1 MTEEEKEL
9 LLVKQMLQD
18 LSSEAKTKNDLGVNL
33 INNLSFKF
41 DDYLLQQAFDEK
53 VSVPSKSFQSLIDW
67 FRKIPRLLNYGPAYP
82 DVMTRNF
89 IEQLSE
95 KGEITRAQ
103 MRILNIYK
111 MIRFESNGTCS
122 IISPSSKDFTK
133 AKTMIGILLMV
144 IPFIVMVVWEVS
156 NCIYPGLPFGFLMG
170 ATLGLIW
177 RDIYNFAWGREK
189 LAIYISSKYLWLRRA

>member
-1 MTEEEKEL
+1 MTEEEKEV
-9 LLVKQMLQD
+9 LLVKQMLQK
-18 LSSEAKTKNDLGVNL
+18 LSSEAKTKSDLGINL
-33 INNLSFKF
+33 IDRLSAKF
-41 DDYLLQQAFDEK
+41 DDHLSQQAFNEK
-53 VSVPSKSFQSLIDW
+53 VFVPSKSFLSLIKW
-67 FRKIPRLLNYGPAYP
+67 SRKIPQSLNYGPPYS

-89 IEQLSE
+89 IEQLGE

-111 MIRFESNGTCS
+111 MISFESNGACS

-133 AKTMIGILLMV
+133 AKTMIGILLML
-144 IPFIVMVVWEVS
+144 IPLLVMVVWEVS

>member
-1 MTEEEKEL
+1 MRSDFHGDSESPVVAADILACRRAVASSPEERAILPRREPLK
-9 LLVKQMLQD
+9 
-18 LSSEAKTKNDLGVNL
+18 
-33 INNLSFKF
+33 I
-41 DDYLLQQAFDEK
+41 
-53 VSVPSKSFQSLIDW
+53 SVPSKSFLSLIQW
-67 FRKIPRLLNYGPAYP
+67 SRKIPRLLNYGPPYP

-89 IEQLSE
+89 VEQLGE

-111 MIRFESNGTCS
+111 MISFESNGACS

-133 AKTMIGILLMV
+133 AKTMIGILLML
-144 IPFIVMVVWEVS
+144 IPLLVMVVWEVS